1 MLMRKRSTAK
11 QGFTLIEL
19 LVVIAIIAVLV
30 SLLMPAVQQAREAA
44 RRTQCKNN
52 IKQMGLAMH
61 NYHDVHRSFPP
72 GWVDQN
78 GGTSANW
85 GWCVYIMPMI
95 DQANLYTLLEVGRE
109 SLGRSLDNPAK
120 FRLMTKP
127 LPGFRC
133 PSDTAPDL
141 NPQNTMRSASGQEY
155 AVAISNYIGANG
167 GGEWRQTEIH
177 GTFGRNSRIKIRDF
191 TDGTSNTLMIGER
204 AWVLQNPVTGQ
215 VSCKA
220 STIYGI
226 SSGPAGFRQR
236 HAMAKGLFGINQTG
250 PDTVSLP
257 VLSPPLDQ
265 CTRSYNSR
273 HVGGAQFL
281 LADGSVRFVSENI
294 ERDQTGTNGNFL
306 FQNLLNK
313 ADGYV
318 IGEY

>member
-1 MLMRKRSTAK
+1 MLIRRRSALK

-52 IKQMGLAMH
+52 IKQLGLAMH
-61 NYHDVHRSFPP
+61 NYHGVHRSFPP

-78 GGTSANW
+78 GGIAANW

-95 DQANLYTLLEVGRE
+95 EQANLYTRLAVGVE
-109 SLGRSLDNPAK
+109 SLGRSLDNPVK
-120 FRLMTKP
+120 LRLMTKP

-133 PSDTAPDL
+133 PSDTAPDV
-141 NPQNTMRSASGQEY
+141 NNQNTLRSDNGVEHA
-155 AVAISNYIGANG
+155 AAISNYIGTNG
-167 GGEWRQTEIH
+167 GAEWRQTDIG
-177 GTFGRNSRIKIRDF
+177 GTFGQNSRIRIRDF

-204 AWVLQNPVTGQ
+204 AWVLLNPVTGQ

-220 STIYGI
+220 GSIYGV
-226 SSGPAGFRQR
+226 SSDGTGFRQR
-236 HAMAKGLFGINQTG
+236 HAMAMGLYGINQTG
-250 PDTVSLP
+250 PDNVSQP

-294 ERDQTGTNGNFL
+294 ERDQSGTNGNFL

-313 ADGYV
+313 ADGNV